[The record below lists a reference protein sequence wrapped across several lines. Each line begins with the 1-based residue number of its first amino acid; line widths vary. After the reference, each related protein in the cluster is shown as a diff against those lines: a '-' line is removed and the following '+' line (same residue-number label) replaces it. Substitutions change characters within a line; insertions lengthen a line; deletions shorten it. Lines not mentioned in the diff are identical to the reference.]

1 MKALPVS
8 VVLLVILGTAA
19 CGSAPADTPGSPTVV
34 SPAPQAEATPTPE
47 VGEANQTTVAQWAS
61 EIAKLRSSYDDMQE
75 SWDGATCS
83 ALAVPDAPDCSAWM
97 VAMGFTAQAVQITLD
112 GLQKETGP
120 TYLGGVPAEIA
131 PLLAETTAAAQV
143 AAEASKA
150 VACPG
155 DNCVGTAFTFERAWD
170 DLGTS
175 LAGWDPYL

>member
-1 MKALPVS
+1 MGAAMKRALTS
-8 VVLLVILGTAA
+8 VALALGIILTSGCTAENA
-19 CGSAPADTPGSPTVV
+19 TTPAPTGSATEASSPSAAPGPAEPTV
-34 SPAPQAEATPTPE
+34 E
-47 VGEANQTTVAQWAS
+47 QWAS
-61 EIAKLRSSYDDMQE
+61 EIAKLRANYNDIHT
-75 SWDGATCS
+75 SWEDAICS
-83 ALAVPDAPDCSAWM
+83 ASAVPDAPYCSACM
-97 VAMGFTAQAVQITLD
+97 VAMGFTAQTVQITLD